1 MMTRFLLAA
10 VVAAAL
16 PASAMAQDA
25 LGFTHSPPSAYA
37 ASSMPQPLNSLPQD
51 AATGSTL
58 SSFPSRTVP
67 GLTSRAN
74 PGRAMN
80 RTLTRPLVD

>member
-25 LGFTHSPPSAYA
+25 LGFTHSPPSAYT
-37 ASSMPQPLNSLPQD
+37 ASSMPQPLNSLPQG
-51 AATGSTL
+51 ASTGSTL
-58 SSFPSRTVP
+58 SVYPSRTTD
-67 GLTSRAN
+67 GLAGRGN
-74 PGRAMN
+74 PGRAMG

>member
-25 LGFTHSPPSAYA
+25 LGFTHSPPSAFS
-37 ASSMPQPLNSLPQD
+37 ASAMPQPINSLPQG
-51 AATGSTL
+51 ASTGSTTAVY
-58 SSFPSRTVP
+58 PSGTTD
-67 GLTSRAN
+67 GLAGRGN
-74 PGRAMN
+74 PGRGMG